1 MAEPKDDQKAAKGK
15 SSLTPI
21 LIGVVAVLG
30 AVVVA
35 VVVFNFV
42 LRPRLTDTPK
52 PAEAEE
58 EKHESK
64 IPATAVTVPFDEAFT
79 TVIMPSPDM
88 PASTLLYKVS
98 LECSNQAAAEKVKAN
113 MARFT
118 AIIRKMHSYK
128 SRQELDDPFVE
139 QSIEKQIQQEANR
152 ILKELPV
159 PAPTGGGE
167 GGGHGGGESAAP
179 AESDGGEER
188 ITAVFHEKFFVQ
200 DM

>member
-1 MAEPKDDQKAAKGK
+1 MAEPKEEQKAAKGK

-35 VVVFNFV
+35 IVVFNFV
-42 LRPRLTDTPK
+42 LRPRLTDA
-52 PAEAEE
+52 PASAKV
-58 EKHESK
+58 EKHEST

-98 LECSNQAAAEKVKAN
+98 LECSNQAAADKVKAN

-128 SRQELDDPFVE
+128 SRQELDDPLVE

-152 ILKELPV
+152 ILKELPT
-159 PAPTGGGE
+159 PSAAAGGE
-167 GGGHGGGESAAP
+167 GGGHGGGGAAP
-179 AESDGGEER
+179 AGHGDGGEER